1 MRNDFCFAFLTN
13 DAVFICIVALIE
25 CYHLTR
31 KRGRERE
38 RERDWLSVT
47 MAKKIDLSLIGNIGG
62 KYHVNRNSQFS
73 PWFPLIYREFMILA
87 LLVVIWSQY
96 CTATPYWIVSRFDEN
111 SRIDVHTTV
120 RIDLTQVWTLSLL
133 WLVCFDAITPNTFS
147 SHSP

>member
-73 PWFPLIYREFMILA
+73 P
-87 LLVVIWSQY
+87 
-96 CTATPYWIVSRFDEN
+96 
-111 SRIDVHTTV
+111 
-120 RIDLTQVWTLSLL
+120 
-133 WLVCFDAITPNTFS
+133 
-147 SHSP
+147 